1 MSAQPKSGGTRS
13 ATVNLRLQTSAR
25 DLIDRAAAAAGKS
38 RTEFMVEA
46 ARREAES
53 VLADRCFFA
62 LDDKA
67 FAAFSAALNQPPSDN
82 PRLRKLLRTSAP
94 WE

>member
-1 MSAQPKSGGTRS
+1 MSADAKSRGTRS
-13 ATVNLRLQTSAR
+13 ATVNLRLQASAR

-53 VLADRCFFA
+53 VLVDRCYFA
-62 LDDKA
+62 LGDKE
-67 FAAFSAALNQPPSDN
+67 FAAFNAALDKPPSDN